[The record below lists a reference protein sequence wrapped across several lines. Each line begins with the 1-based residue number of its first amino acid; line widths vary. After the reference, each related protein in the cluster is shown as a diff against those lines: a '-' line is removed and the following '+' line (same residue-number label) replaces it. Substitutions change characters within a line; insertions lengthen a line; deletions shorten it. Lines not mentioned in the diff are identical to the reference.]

1 MAVVLYNSPFAPPE
15 GEPNQTVSL
24 ALWLG
29 GHILAGTVL
38 FLFSALVTGALGRDL
53 LGNCTPLGRASRL
66 AKSDALP
73 DKAAENERRRGCICP
88 ACSNIQVETI
98 AS

>member
-1 MAVVLYNSPFAPPE
+1 

-38 FLFSALVTGALGRDL
+38 FLFSAMVTGALG
-53 LGNCTPLGRASRL
+53 GNLPGNFKSLNHASRL
-66 AKSDALP
+66 AKPDALR
-73 DKAAENERRRGCICP
+73 DKADENEKDD
-88 ACSNIQVETI
+88 
-98 AS
+98 